1 MNVKIALQGSTEIY
15 KRIAEML
22 QTNLA
27 EAGIRVSVDE
37 QTISNPDYTKQLRT
51 NSAYEIYLGMTTVG
65 IASWTGIASYI
76 ADITMTS
83 NQHFGTYADPA
94 YLDAYSGMMKSEN
107 YDEYSAAFKDIQK
120 MNAEQAPGIALA
132 IMKTY
137 FPYRTDKITGWVNY
151 PSRGVINGETWYKAV
166 AK

>member
-1 MNVKIALQGSTEIY
+1 
-15 KRIAEML
+15 
-22 QTNLA
+22 
-27 EAGIRVSVDE
+27 
-37 QTISNPDYTKQLRT
+37 
-51 NSAYEIYLGMTTVG
+51 
-65 IASWTGIASYI
+65 
-76 ADITMTS
+76 
-83 NQHFGTYADPA
+83 
-94 YLDAYSGMMKSEN
+94 MMKSKN

-120 MNAEQAPGIALA
+120 MNAQEAPGIALA